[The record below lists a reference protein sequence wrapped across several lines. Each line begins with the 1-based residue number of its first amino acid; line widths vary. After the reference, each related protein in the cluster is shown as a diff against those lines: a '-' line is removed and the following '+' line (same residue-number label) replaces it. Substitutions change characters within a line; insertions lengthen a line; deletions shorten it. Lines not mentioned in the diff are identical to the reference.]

1 MMYISY
7 VVHIPLE
14 IRRRGSQS
22 VEAFLK
28 ALREGKAKNNHCNLV
43 VLGEARVGKTSLIKS
58 LLGLEFDPD
67 CKSTHGVCLE
77 EIDTLVERVDI
88 QVPDSMKRDQPWK
101 TVEPLK
107 RARQHYHDAV
117 ANAVEE
123 ADPHDEH
130 TNTRQITE
138 TIPTEEKLMG
148 DVLKVLKR
156 LSWRD
161 PPAQDKK
168 FTTRRKKR
176 NKAPLPPNTGEH
188 RHKTQPTAGNRQQH
202 KDRVDKPPPNE
213 HRKPRPE
220 KTNPQPLEEPAT
232 KKSRESISYTES
244 KDIVKRLKSSR
255 ADSAEK
261 LIFHAI
267 DFAGQPLYR
276 PMHHCFLTHRAIYIV
291 VFNLQEILSFI
302 NSQRKEDKDPFIEIR
317 YWLNNIIAH
326 AENTDPK
333 IFLIGT
339 HRNPPGVSEISD
351 KDLSLIDN
359 EIQDKFIKDK
369 KEQRYLHSIQYCGE
383 NIVLPVENSMTNKG
397 SDKRAESGISQVM
410 VRLLEVKTDI
420 PFLCEYFPANWI
432 KLEQKL
438 LEMQDEQKHHP
449 LLTTRA
455 DVENW
460 ARECGI
466 TDDEQI
472 KAAIQFYH
480 DIRVIIDQS
489 KFKSHYISQW
499 MVSFIHCI
507 SEFHLLLKYFTCFQ
521 VLCYW

>member
-1 MMYISY
+1 M
-7 VVHIPLE
+7 E

-77 EIDTLVERVDI
+77 EIDTLMERVDI
-88 QVPDSMKRDQPWK
+88 QVPDSMERDQPWK

-107 RARQHYHDAV
+107 RARQHFHDTV

-123 ADPHDEH
+123 ADPRDEH
-130 TNTRQITE
+130 KNTRQITE
-138 TIPTEEKLMG
+138 TIPTEEELIG
-148 DVLKVLKR
+148 DVRKVLES
-156 LSWRD
+156 LSRQD
-161 PPAQDKK
+161 RPAQDKK

-176 NKAPLPPNTGEH
+176 NKAPLAPSTGEH
-188 RHKTQPTAGNRQQH
+188 RHKTQHTAGNMQQR
-202 KDRVDKPPPNE
+202 KDRVDKPPPKE

-220 KTNPQPLEEPAT
+220 KTNPQPLEERTT

-244 KDIVKRLKSSR
+244 KHIVKRLKSSR

-276 PMHHCFLTHRAIYIV
+276 PMHHCFITHRAIYII

-326 AENTDPK
+326 AENTDPNAENTAPK

-339 HRNPPGVSEISD
+339 HRNPPGGSEISD
-351 KDLSLIDN
+351 EDLSLIDN

-369 KEQRYLHSIQYCGE
+369 KEQRYLYSIQYRGRK
-383 NIVLPVENSMTNKG
+383 IVLPVENSMTNKE

-410 VRLLEVKTDI
+410 VRLLEVKKDI
-420 PFLCEYFPANWI
+420 PFLNDDFPANWI

-438 LEMQDEQKHHP
+438 LEMQDEQKDHP

-489 KFKSHYISQW
+489 KSKSHYISQ
-499 MVSFIHCI
+499 
-507 SEFHLLLKYFTCFQ
+507 
-521 VLCYW
+521 

>member
-1 MMYISY
+1 MYISY

-43 VLGEARVGKTSLIKS
+43 VLGEERVGKTSLIKS

-88 QVPDSMKRDQPWK
+88 QVPDSMERDQPWK

-107 RARQHYHDAV
+107 RARQHFHDAV

-123 ADPHDEH
+123 ADPRDEH
-130 TNTRQITE
+130 KNTRQITE
-138 TIPTEEKLMG
+138 TIPTEEELMG
-148 DVLKVLKR
+148 DVLKVLES
-156 LSWRD
+156 LSRQD
-161 PPAQDKK
+161 PPAQAKK
-168 FTTRRKKR
+168 VTTRRKKR
-176 NKAPLPPNTGEH
+176 NKAPLAPSTEEH
-188 RHKTQPTAGNRQQH
+188 RHKIQLTAGNRQQR
-202 KDRVDKPPPNE
+202 KDREDRPPRKE
-213 HRKPRPE
+213 HRNPRPE
-220 KTNPQPLEEPAT
+220 KTNPQPLEEQAT

-244 KDIVKRLKSSR
+244 KHIVKRLKSSR

-276 PMHHCFLTHRAIYIV
+276 PMHHCFITHRAIYIV

-326 AENTDPK
+326 AGSTDPK

-339 HRNPPGVSEISD
+339 HRNPLGGSKISD
-351 KDLSLIDN
+351 EDLLLIDN

-369 KEQRYLHSIQYCGE
+369 KEQRYLHSIQYCE
-383 NIVLPVENSMTNKG
+383 EKKIVLPVENSMTNKV
-397 SDKRAESGISQVM
+397 SAKRAESGITQVM
-410 VRLLEVKTDI
+410 VRLLEVKKDI
-420 PFLCEYFPANWI
+420 PFLCEDFPANWI

-438 LEMQDEQKHHP
+438 LEMQDEQKDHP

-489 KFKSHYISQW
+489 KSKSHYISQ
-499 MVSFIHCI
+499 
-507 SEFHLLLKYFTCFQ
+507 
-521 VLCYW
+521 